1 MNLNEVKTADVG
13 RKKRKRVGQG
23 VGSGTGKTAG
33 RGFKGQ
39 KSRSGSSM
47 RPGFAGGQMPLFRR
61 LPKRGFRNGPF
72 RVEYLAINLDDLAA
86 AFAAGAVVDME
97 ALRAAGMVKGRR
109 TKVKI
114 LGRGE
119 LKHALTVK
127 AHRFGKAAAEKIAA
141 AGGSTEEIG

>member
-1 MNLNEVKTADVG
+1 MNLSDVKQVRVP

-23 VGSGTGKTAG
+23 IGSGTGKTAG

-39 KSRSGSSM
+39 KSRSGSSV

-61 LPKRGFRNGPF
+61 LPKRGFTNGPF
-72 RVEYLAINLDDLAA
+72 KAVYLAINLDDLAA
-86 AFAAGAVVDME
+86 FPAGAVVDPD
-97 ALRAAGMVKGRR
+97 ALRAAGLLKGRSTR
-109 TKVKI
+109 VKI

-127 AHRFGKAAAEKIAA
+127 AHRFGKKALEAVKA
-141 AGGSTEEIG
+141 AGGSVEEIR

>member
-1 MNLNEVKTADVG
+1 MNLNDVKMVKVP
-13 RKKRKRVGQG
+13 RRPRKRVGQG

-72 RVEYLAINLDDLAA
+72 RVEHLAINLETLAK
-86 AFAAGAVVDME
+86 AFAPGATVDPA
-97 ALRAAGMVKGRR
+97 ALRAAGLLKGAR
-109 TKVKI
+109 TTVKI

-127 AHRFGKAAAEKIAA
+127 AHKFGKVAAEKIAA
-141 AGGSTEEIG
+141 AGGSVEEIA

>member
-1 MNLNEVKTADVG
+1 MNLNEVKAVDVG

-72 RVEYLAINLDDLAA
+72 RVEYTAINLDDLAA
-86 AFAAGAVVDME
+86 FSAGEVVDVV
-97 ALRAAGMVKGRR
+97 ALREKGLVKGRR
-109 TKVKI
+109 TRVKI

-127 AHRFGKAAAEKIAA
+127 AHRFGKSAAEKIKA
-141 AGGSTEEIG
+141 AGGSIEEIG